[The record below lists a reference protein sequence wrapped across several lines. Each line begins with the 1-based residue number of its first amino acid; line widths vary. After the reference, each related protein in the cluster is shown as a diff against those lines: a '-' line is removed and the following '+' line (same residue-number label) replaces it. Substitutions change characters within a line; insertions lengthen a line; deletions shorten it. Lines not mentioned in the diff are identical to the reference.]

1 MNTER
6 HGKSLISKTFFLPLI
21 LLQLLIHEPSL
32 LRLKTTFPCP
42 CDAGIQ
48 VQSYFSIIASI
59 VAVKTPDNPAAFV
72 KKLVS
77 CLRNM
82 CCGPYCIAITSRRR
96 KNASL
101 CAGAEY
107 LRFSVLCPTHSG
119 AIRSKILDHVGLEK
133 NILRLDNCRL

>member
-48 VQSYFSIIASI
+48 VQSYFSVIASI

-72 KKLVS
+72 KKISQLPPKHVLRSLLYRDNVS
-77 CLRNM
+77 PPKECLLM
-82 CCGPYCIAITSRRR
+82 RRR
-96 KNASL
+96 RVPA
-101 CAGAEY
+101 
-107 LRFSVLCPTHSG
+107 
-119 AIRSKILDHVGLEK
+119 
-133 NILRLDNCRL
+133 ILRIMPDALRSHPEQNTRSCRPQLHLKKIS